1 MNAYAYIWYITL
13 FQYHLI
19 LAQSEL
25 FIYFISVRYPN
36 DVYDRIWGPLLFD
49 NWIPISTNST
59 VHSLSND
66 NAYNIPDGVLRTAA
80 KTQNA
85 SIPLS
90 LSLTPPD
97 SLSKCYVYFHFAEIE
112 KLENGQ
118 QRELT
123 ILLNGERYLTESV
136 TLDYLN
142 SRTILPTELAIM
154 GERLNFSITAAEGSK
169 FPPILNAVEI
179 FVSKELP
186 NKTTAIQDG
195 MLSSLLYFPFYW
207 LSLSLIRDFNCWFNK
222 SSNLNLVMMVVS
234 IIFIRGFSCL
244 NGTF

>member
-1 MNAYAYIWYITL
+1 M
-13 FQYHLI
+13 
-19 LAQSEL
+19 
-25 FIYFISVRYPN
+25 
-36 DVYDRIWGPLLFD
+36 
-49 NWIPISTNST
+49 
-59 VHSLSND
+59 
-66 NAYNIPDGVLRTAA
+66 LRTAA
-80 KTQNA
+80 KSQN
-85 SIPLS
+85 STTPLR
-90 LSLTPPD
+90 LYFFPPD
-97 SLSKCYVYFHFAEIE
+97 PLLKYYVYFHFAEIE

-118 QRELT
+118 KRELT
-123 ILLNGERYLTESV
+123 ILWNSTRYLTESV

-154 GERLNFSITAAEGSK
+154 GERLNFSIAAAEGSK
-169 FPPILNAVEI
+169 FPPILNAVEF

-234 IIFIRGFSCL
+234 IIFIWGFSFL

>member
-1 MNAYAYIWYITL
+1 M
-13 FQYHLI
+13 
-19 LAQSEL
+19 
-25 FIYFISVRYPN
+25 
-36 DVYDRIWGPLLFD
+36 
-49 NWIPISTNST
+49 
-59 VHSLSND
+59 
-66 NAYNIPDGVLRTAA
+66 LRTAA
-80 KTQNA
+80 KSQN
-85 SIPLS
+85 STTPLS
-90 LSLTPPD
+90 LYFSPPD
-97 SLSKCYVYFHFAEIE
+97 SLSHCYVYFHFAEIE

-154 GERLNFSITAAEGSK
+154 GEQLKFSITAAEGSK

-195 MLSSLLYFPFYW
+195 MLSSLLYFPLYW
-207 LSLSLIRDFNCWFNK
+207 LALSLIRDFNCWFNK

-234 IIFIRGFSCL
+234 IIFIRGFSFL
-244 NGTF
+244 NGTL

>member
-1 MNAYAYIWYITL
+1 M
-13 FQYHLI
+13 
-19 LAQSEL
+19 
-25 FIYFISVRYPN
+25 
-36 DVYDRIWGPLLFD
+36 
-49 NWIPISTNST
+49 
-59 VHSLSND
+59 
-66 NAYNIPDGVLRTAA
+66 LRTAA
-80 KTQNA
+80 KSQN
-85 SIPLS
+85 STTPLS
-90 LSLTPPD
+90 FSFSPPD
-97 SLSKCYVYFHFAEIE
+97 SLLQCYVYFHFAEIE

-136 TLDYLN
+136 TLDYLH
-142 SRTILPTELAIM
+142 SRTIRSTEQAIR

-234 IIFIRGFSCL
+234 IIFIWGFSFL